1 MSQLQLKLPDMSNFM
16 SNFNLSVP
24 TLPNFDFSS
33 ITDKIKSYGIELN
46 NTVYM
51 IIGIIILL
59 VLLK

>member
-1 MSQLQLKLPDMSNFM
+1 MTQLQLTLPDMSHFNF
-16 SNFNLSVP
+16 S
-24 TLPNFDFSS
+24 LPNFDFSS

-59 VLLK
+59 LLLK

>member
-16 SNFNLSVP
+16 SYFNLSLP
-24 TLPNFDFSS
+24 TLPKFDFSS

>member
-1 MSQLQLKLPDMSNFM
+1 MTQLQLTLPDMSNF
-16 SNFNLSVP
+16 NLSLP
-24 TLPNFDFSS
+24 TRPNFDFSS
-33 ITDKIKSYGIELN
+33 ITDKIHSYGIELN

>member
-1 MSQLQLKLPDMSNFM
+1 MTQITLPDMSNFNV
-16 SNFNLSVP
+16 SLP
-24 TLPNFDFSS
+24 TLPNFDLSS

>member
-16 SNFNLSVP
+16 SNFNLSLP
-24 TLPNFDFSS
+24 TLPKFDFSS

-51 IIGIIILL
+51 TIGIIILL